1 MYTGFAEVYD
11 RLMSDVDYPAWAA
24 FYTELLRS
32 RGISGGTLCECACGT
47 GGLTLPLQ
55 RAGWQVTGADLSQ
68 EMLEQAQRKAREE
81 GLPVRFV
88 CQDMRRLQLHHPVD
102 AVLATCD
109 GVNYLLK
116 EKDLTAFLRS
126 AWTALRPGGCLAFD
140 VSTPRKL
147 SKVLGDSLL
156 AEDTPEITYLWQ
168 NHLRP
173 GAGRPLPP
181 PGRGAAPAGLDPGGA
196 RRRPAGDG
204 LPRSRLPWGP
214 PHGSAPPRREPLACD
229 GPEAVGLIP
238 SRTQNESAD
247 DKEEK

>member
-168 NHLRP
+168 NRH
-173 GAGRPLPP
+173 
-181 PGRGAAPAGLDPGGA
+181 
-196 RRRPAGDG
+196 
-204 LPRSRLPWGP
+204 LPRQHCVDLHLCIFVLEQDGRYRRLDEEQRQRAWTREELADALRETGFRDPAF
-214 PHGSAPPRREPLACD
+214 HGDRRMAPPRPDENRWHVTALKP
-229 GPEAVGLIP
+229 
-238 SRTQNESAD
+238 
-247 DKEEK
+247 